1 MNAASA
7 TRLYTP
13 ELLGLAVSLA
23 EYPLTDGMSL
33 QGEARSR
40 TCGSTIVL
48 GVSTDENR
56 LIASLGLR
64 VTACAVGQAAAAI
77 FASPAIGRDEAG
89 IAKARS
95 EISSWL
101 AGEGERPDWPR
112 LDMLDPVLDHPG
124 RHEAVLLP
132 WKAAEAALSNPVDA
146 R

>member
-1 MNAASA
+1 MSRSAAA
-7 TRLYTP
+7 PLYSP
-13 ELLGLAVSLA
+13 AMLSLAVELA
-23 EYPLTDGMSL
+23 DYPLDTETGTTSQL
-33 QGEARSR
+33 RSR
-40 TCGSTIVL
+40 TCGSTIVM

-56 LIASLGLR
+56 RIASLGLR

-77 FASPAIGRDEAG
+77 FASAAIGRDEAG

-95 EISSWL
+95 EISAWL
-101 AGEGERPDWPR
+101 AGGGERPDWPR